1 MNFEEQVTEL
11 AELRNKVREVGLS
24 SGWDPSHE
32 RASQYNEAGLPAE
45 LVNKL
50 WGALNQASR
59 SLAQLL
65 EANSKLEQRNGELAH
80 SNGALM
86 IDRDRGIQAAHDRTR
101 GALLWAADVAKSQG
115 IPEGQWPEE
124 ARFRLGQESDAW
136 ARIEAE
142 RDRLERLRTGVVCAL
157 IKACLDSPQG
167 FSADEVKRL
176 RGTLER
182 ENRKAMGHSG

>member
-32 RASQYNEAGLPAE
+32 RASQYNEADLPGE
-45 LVNKL
+45 LVNQL
-50 WGALNQASR
+50 WGALNRSGR

-65 EANSKLEQRNGELAH
+65 EDNSRLERRNAQLAD

-86 IDRDRGIQAAHDRTR
+86 VDRDRGIQAAHDRMR
-101 GALLWAADVAKSQG
+101 GALLWASDVAKAQG
-115 IPEGQWPEE
+115 IPEAQWPED

-142 RDRLERLRTGVVCAL
+142 RDRLEHLRTGVVCAL
-157 IKACLDSPQG
+157 IKACLDFPEG
-167 FSADEVKRL
+167 FSADQVKRL

-182 ENRKAMGHSG
+182 ENRKAMGHPG